1 MADIRAFL
9 AMKPPSDVQASLANL
24 QQSLRPFL
32 PLVNWVPPEN
42 IHVTLKFL
50 GNIPSEMVFQLH
62 DLLKEVGPQ
71 RSVFMLAIQG
81 LGVFPDLRSPK
92 VLWAGLAGSVERL
105 IELHDQ
111 LHLLIEPLGF
121 PLEDK
126 AFHPHVT
133 LARIKSHWREVGAAL
148 RERAS
153 IQSQEV
159 VSEWLID
166 SFVLYR
172 SELSSSGVH
181 YDPLWTVPL
190 SRSSAN

>member
-92 VLWAGLAGSVERL
+92 VLWAGLAG
-105 IELHDQ
+105 
-111 LHLLIEPLGF
+111 
-121 PLEDK
+121 
-126 AFHPHVT
+126 
-133 LARIKSHWREVGAAL
+133 
-148 RERAS
+148 
-153 IQSQEV
+153 
-159 VSEWLID
+159 
-166 SFVLYR
+166 
-172 SELSSSGVH
+172 
-181 YDPLWTVPL
+181 
-190 SRSSAN
+190 